1 MNFFKN
7 TVNFFK
13 SIKTKPLDFV
23 IIFLL
28 FIASFSTL
36 FFFATG
42 SKGAQA
48 ELRISGKVIKTFNLN
63 KNQTWTY
70 RDKASDYNK
79 IQVKNGE
86 IAVVEANCK
95 DQIDVQR
102 GYISKTGETIVCLPH
117 NLVIEVMSG
126 QKDEQVDYKV

>member
-48 ELRISGKVIKTFNLN
+48 ELRISGKVIKT
-63 KNQTWTY
+63 Y
-70 RDKASDYNK
+70 RDKDGDYNK

>member
-13 SIKTKPLDFV
+13 SINTKPLDFV

-48 ELRISGKVIKTFNLN
+48 ELRISGKVIKTFDLN

-70 RDKASDYNK
+70 RDKDGDYNK

-102 GYISKTGETIVCLPH
+102 GYISKTRETIVCLPH

>member
-70 RDKASDYNK
+70 RDKDGDYNK

-102 GYISKTGETIVCLPH
+102 GYISKTGEAIVCLPH

>member
-7 TVNFFK
+7 TIIFLK
-13 SIKTKPLDFV
+13 TIKTKPLDFV

-28 FIASFSTL
+28 FIASFSTIFL
-36 FFFATG
+36 FATG
-42 SKGAQA
+42 STGFKAV
-48 ELRISGKVIKTFNLN
+48 LRISGKVIKTFDLK

-70 RDKASDYNK
+70 RDKDGDYNK
-79 IQVKNGE
+79 IEVKNGE

-102 GYISKTGETIVCLPH
+102 GFISKTGETIVCLPH

>member
-1 MNFFKN
+1 M
-7 TVNFFK
+7 
-13 SIKTKPLDFV
+13 KTKPLDFV

-48 ELRISGKVIKTFNLN
+48 ELRISGKVIKTFDLN

-70 RDKASDYNK
+70 RDKDGDYNK

-102 GYISKTGETIVCLPH
+102 RYISKTGETIVCLPH

>member
-48 ELRISGKVIKTFNLN
+48 ELRISGKVIKTFDLN

-70 RDKASDYNK
+70 RDKDGDYNK

-102 GYISKTGETIVCLPH
+102 GNISKTGETIVCLPH

>member
-1 MNFFKN
+1 
-7 TVNFFK
+7 
-13 SIKTKPLDFV
+13 
-23 IIFLL
+23 
-28 FIASFSTL
+28 
-36 FFFATG
+36 
-42 SKGAQA
+42 
-48 ELRISGKVIKTFNLN
+48 SGKVIKTFNLN

-70 RDKASDYNK
+70 RDKDGDYNK

>member
-48 ELRISGKVIKTFNLN
+48 ELRISGKVIKTFDLN

-70 RDKASDYNK
+70 RDKDGDNNK

-102 GYISKTGETIVCLPH
+102 GCISKTGETIVCLPH

>member
-1 MNFFKN
+1 M
-7 TVNFFK
+7 TDV
-13 SIKTKPLDFV
+13 L
-23 IIFLL
+23 
-28 FIASFSTL
+28 
-36 FFFATG
+36 
-42 SKGAQA
+42 GAKA
-48 ELRISGKVIKTFNLN
+48 ELRISGKVIKTFDLK

-70 RDKASDYNK
+70 RAKDGDYNK
-79 IQVKNGE
+79 IEVKNGE

-102 GYISKTGETIVCLPH
+102 GFISKTGETIVCLPH

>member
-48 ELRISGKVIKTFNLN
+48 ELRISGKVIKTFDLN

-70 RDKASDYNK
+70 RDKDGDYNK

-102 GYISKTGETIVCLPH
+102 AIFLRLGKLSSVYLII
-117 NLVIEVMSG
+117 
-126 QKDEQVDYKV
+126 

>member
-48 ELRISGKVIKTFNLN
+48 ELRISGKVIKTFDLN

-70 RDKASDYNK
+70 RDKDGDYNK

-95 DQIDVQR
+95 DQR

>member
-7 TVNFFK
+7 TIIFLK
-13 SIKTKPLDFV
+13 TIKTKPLDFV
-23 IIFLL
+23 IIFVL
-28 FIASFSTL
+28 FLASFSTIFL
-36 FFFATG
+36 FATG
-42 SKGAQA
+42 STGAKA
-48 ELRISGKVIKTFNLN
+48 ELRISGKVIKTFDLK

-70 RDKASDYNK
+70 RAKYGDYNK
-79 IQVKNGE
+79 IEVKNGE

-102 GYISKTGETIVCLPH
+102 GFISKTGETIVCLPH

>member
-1 MNFFKN
+1 MILLLF
-7 TVNFFK
+7 
-13 SIKTKPLDFV
+13 
-23 IIFLL
+23 FLL

-70 RDKASDYNK
+70 RDKDGDYNK